1 MLATAFDAYDAAF
14 DVVLSEASVK
24 VDELMIILDD
34 AWMDPLTS
42 SAYCGALEVSTLIG
56 QSTTKLD
63 VFDRFTDELE
73 AFEEYVSDAG

>member
-14 DVVLSEASVK
+14 DVVLRETSVNVEK
-24 VDELMIILDD
+24 LMIILDD

-42 SAYCGALEVSTLIG
+42 SAYCGALDVSTLIG

-63 VFDRFTDELE
+63 VLDRLTEELE
-73 AFEEYVSDAG
+73 EFEEYVNDAG